1 MPSFIGTQAPAYGI
15 VAASFFSLVG
25 KATIE
30 DSSSLTILSPYIAFS
45 GSRSVADVSVFAQ
58 AFRYSE
64 AVSKGPP
71 SPGRGPISQV
81 SCSRRVS
88 VPILGNVMDENSA

>member
-1 MPSFIGTQAPAYGI
+1 MGI
-15 VAASFFSLVG
+15 VTASFFSLVG

-30 DSSSLTILSPYIAFS
+30 ASSSLPFSSPYNSF
-45 GSRSVADVSVFAQ
+45 SRSSPTAGVVVFAQ
-58 AFRYSE
+58 ASRYSE

-71 SPGRGPISQV
+71 SRGIGPTSQV
-81 SCSRRVS
+81 SFSSRVS